1 MTLQAGSNVA
11 PTYLDPTKVSFGSKS
26 EKYCITCGK
35 SKKVTRCA
43 RCKGAWYC
51 DSDCQQADW
60 PCHKL
65 LCAKYAKLNE
75 SEPIKNGYR
84 AFLFRAD
91 SLEPEMLLLPV
102 TWRGERDFQPVIEL
116 LRHEGSTFGNLELAG
131 FGFNMRL
138 NKSPIYAKKKYLGL
152 QVACRSTHAFDGS
165 PPNKSVLASVKAIG
179 KTPPHLWAGNI
190 VVRRQHDSG
199 SGLRAGS
206 VTMADFRHIVDW
218 SAFYPKMPD
227 LDPWDQNPLEPSP
240 WFSAASTRI
249 QDIQGVQ
256 INVDPKVKD
265 KSDRYMTVDVP
276 ANHLIRGIIF
286 KPRGS
291 ISPISKLV
299 GRPLRLVMRAH
310 RAHDDDTNST
320 PPTCGPAKDL
330 MRRIEND
337 TSIALPE
344 IEYCDPLVGLPHIGH
359 VLVVRTDDKD
369 LSVDE
374 VKAMAYF
381 SKSMCREVLQSVAL
395 ASREDNPDMEVS
407 LQRALGFM
415 TWDNYLLAFDKLG
428 LPRPQQP
435 AGEAFTDLRG
445 PDTPDEVD
453 DSIEEDEED
462 EDDPWDDGWSED
474 EFESDY

>member
-11 PTYLDPTKVSFGSKS
+11 PTYQDPTKLSFGSGS

-35 SKKVTRCA
+35 SENVNQCA

-91 SLEPEMLLLPV
+91 SVEPELLLLPV
-102 TWRGERDFQPVIEL
+102 TGRGERDFEPVINL

-131 FGFNMRL
+131 TGFNMRL
-138 NKSPIYAKKKYLGL
+138 KKSPIYAKKKYLGL

-165 PPNKSVLASVKAIG
+165 SPNKSVLASINAIDM
-179 KTPPHLWAGNI
+179 KPPHLWAGNI
-190 VVRRQHDSG
+190 VVRRQHDSA

-218 SAFYPKMPD
+218 FAFYPKMPG
-227 LDPWDQNPLEPSP
+227 LDPWDQNIFEPSP
-240 WFSAASTRI
+240 WFSAVSTRI

-256 INVDPKVKD
+256 INGDPKIED
-265 KSDRYMTVDVP
+265 ESDRYMTVDVP
-276 ANHLIRGIIF
+276 ASHLIRGLMF

-299 GRPLRLVMRAH
+299 GRPLRLVMRADQELE
-310 RAHDDDTNST
+310 ADANST
-320 PPTCGPAKDL
+320 PPTCGPVKHL

-344 IEYCDPLVGLPHIGH
+344 VKFSEPLIGLPHIGH
-359 VLVVRTDDKD
+359 ILVVRTDDKD
-369 LSVDE
+369 LSVDD

-381 SKSMCREVLQSVAL
+381 SKTMCREVLQSVAL
-395 ASREDNPDMEVS
+395 ASREDNPDMEVP

-435 AGEAFTDLRG
+435 AEEAFIDLRG
-445 PDTPDEVD
+445 PDAPDEVD
-453 DSIEEDEED
+453 DSSEEDEED

-474 EFESDY
+474 EFESDS